1 METRLTTKEVAK
13 LYNKNESTIRRW
25 AESGKLDAER
35 VYNEFNSPAY
45 LFAISVLDKPIQEKY
60 FAQAKASLPK
70 TAISASKKDKPFD
83 HYTDEERQE
92 IIWWQKTLEDWKSSR
107 IKERMDWLKGYFETL
122 AADDLK
128 DTKLLTASYWGS
140 QNSRVTVTNAA
151 TVKPVS
157 LTMVKEVLGS
167 VAGDFIKTETTDTM
181 TAPCKK
187 LLGMVAQGNYTE
199 GTLDSLIQKIS
210 SDPKVQATL
219 QKRLTPPPR
228 RKPKTH
234 TERPGGATA
243 AQQRKV
249 WALLYELQK
258 ADTAPS
264 RATRAAPV
272 RHTQKGTAHR
282 RPAQGAFCLDR
293 LPDLQPA
300 H

>member
-1 METRLTTKEVAK
+1 MINQEQVKAYVDEYAALT
-13 LYNKNESTIRRW
+13 L
-25 AESGKLDAER
+25 ESG
-35 VYNEFNSPAY
+35 
-45 LFAISVLDKPIQEKY
+45 
-60 FAQAKASLPK
+60 
-70 TAISASKKDKPFD
+70 
-83 HYTDEERQE
+83 
-92 IIWWQKTLEDWKSSR
+92 R

-219 QKRLTPPPR
+219 QKRLKGTYNR
-228 RKPKTH
+228 DKATLIKV
-234 TERPGGATA
+234 GGLPEQEASDWAYLA
-243 AQQRKV
+243 AEVINWEWLTQV
-249 WALLYELQK
+249 L
-258 ADTAPS
+258 
-264 RATRAAPV
+264 RAAGWQGS
-272 RHTQKGTAHR
+272 TQEAVDIIRAAVIVEESIKVGVEAEQP
-282 RPAQGAFCLDR
+282 PA
-293 LPDLQPA
+293 
-300 H
+300 